1 MNRALNITAALVA
14 AFLATGTAAAQAAGP
29 PVESWTEHIVGEV
42 GTFTDV
48 HPCTGQVA
56 ELTAVQSG
64 VIHFVAKA
72 DGTVH
77 ITGNLSGTFSADL
90 LPTDGIPDATGTF
103 SATFGGN
110 GLLVEGGEP
119 VGKAVVHS
127 TEGGTVVNSDGTT
140 DRWHSNGVTVYDG
153 DGLPKLN
160 ILHEVLH
167 CS

>member
-1 MNRALNITAALVA
+1 MNRAVNIAAALVA
-14 AFLATGTAAAQAAGP
+14 TLLVSGTAAAQAAGP
-29 PVESWTEHIVGEV
+29 PVESWTEHIDGEV

-77 ITGNLSGTFSADL
+77 ISGSLHGTYTADV
-90 LPTDGIPDATGTF
+90 LPTDGVPDATGTF
-103 SATFGGN
+103 MATFSGN

-119 VGKAVVHS
+119 VGKAVLTS
-127 TEGGTVVNSDGTT
+127 TEGGTIVNPDGST

-153 DGLPKLN
+153 EGLPKLN